1 MPTGGLLAVVAHAL
15 VYSPCSKAMRNQ
27 SRLTDCDFADDVGML
42 ATTKPALQRMTIS
55 LEEEAAKVGLRIS
68 AEKTKVL
75 TINRKTKANITVGD
89 KKIEEVK
96 QFTYLGS
103 VMTGDGGSDEDVD
116 ARIGKAAAVFKRMRP
131 MWSSASINEGI
142 KIRLFTTII
151 VPTALY
157 GCETWR
163 HTERIAKKLNV
174 FQQRCLRRIFRISY
188 LEHKTND
195 KVLKRANVHQLEA
208 IVTERRM
215 RLAGHVLRMNDD
227 RHPKTAMRWTPRNGK
242 RRVGAPR
249 ITWRRTFIKD
259 LEDSQ
264 DPNIRWVDAEQIAAD
279 RRNWR
284 SLVARCAGMH
294 GGN

>member
-1 MPTGGLLAVVAHAL
+1 
-15 VYSPCSKAMRNQ
+15 
-27 SRLTDCDFADDVGML
+27 
-42 ATTKPALQRMTIS
+42 
-55 LEEEAAKVGLRIS
+55 
-68 AEKTKVL
+68 
-75 TINRKTKANITVGD
+75 
-89 KKIEEVK
+89 
-96 QFTYLGS
+96 
-103 VMTGDGGSDEDVD
+103 MTGDGGSDEDVD

-131 MWSSASINEGI
+131 IWSSASINEGI
-142 KIRLFTTII
+142 KIRLFTTFV

-195 KVLKRANVHQLEA
+195 KVLKRANAHQLEA

-215 RLAGHVLRMNDD
+215 RLAGHILRMNDN

-264 DPNIRWVDAEQIAAD
+264 DPNIRWADAEQIAAD